1 MHLQSTLC
9 RQPWVL
15 RGSRLGAG
23 ACRQRSSCRT
33 SCTAGSPVFRR
44 GILPSGHVLFICG
57 CCPWQAT
64 SPPMPSKA
72 RANLPLIQ
80 QAAAVQPGMDQQNP
94 KATHDPTFKSQLHFK
109 PGSPRCHLGPLG
121 SEPTIRLRPARCWSS
136 RHNRLLLLVSAG
148 EPVVPQA
155 LHHELKA
162 YKRLRNRGKSIDI
175 HK

>member
-72 RANLPLIQ
+72 RANLPLISAGGSSPARHGSTKPESNPRPNIQ
-80 QAAAVQPGMDQQNP
+80 ITVALQARFATLPPRAAGLR
-94 KATHDPTFKSQLHFK
+94 THDPFAASSLLELQAQ
-109 PGSPRCHLGPLG
+109 SP
-121 SEPTIRLRPARCWSS
+121 PA
-136 RHNRLLLLVSAG
+136 AG
-148 EPVVPQA
+148 F
-155 LHHELKA
+155 
-162 YKRLRNRGKSIDI
+162 RW
-175 HK
+175 